1 LTPLQEALVE
11 LDIAL
16 DGVVGFCVKRVTGE
30 RWSRQEEDVA
40 DQVSLGR
47 AVIILYPE
55 EHFGTFG
62 KSKGRFCEHAAH
74 IGIIANDLETVHI
87 DMKGTT
93 VRGYENDFGIAGHR
107 TGDVAIAVQLAG
119 KTEVEEL
126 R

>member
-1 LTPLQEALVE
+1 MD
-11 LDIAL
+11 LDVPL

-30 RWSRQEEDVA
+30 RRSWREEDVA
-40 DQVSLGR
+40 DQISLRR
-47 AVIILYPE
+47 AVIILDPE

-62 KSKGRFCEHAAH
+62 KSKGRFCEYAAH

-93 VRGYENDFGIAGHR
+93 IRGYENDLSIAGHR
-107 TGDVAIAVQLAG
+107 PGDVAVAVQLRG
-119 KTEVEEL
+119 KTEAEEL